1 MPTREQLIESLK
13 KVFDPEI
20 NIDVWALGL
29 IYDLKTETDGIVKIK
44 MTLTTPMCPYGPAL
58 IENVKSEVKKLEGV
72 KDVEVE
78 VVFEPPWQPSEELKM
93 QLGMI

>member
-29 IYDLKTETDGIVKIK
+29 IYDLKIEANEIVKMK

-58 IENVKSEVKKLEGV
+58 IDSVKEAIKKVNGV
-72 KDVEVE
+72 RDVVLDL
-78 VVFEPPWQPSEELKM
+78 VFDPPWVPSEELKM
-93 QLGMI
+93 QLGLV

>member
-93 QLGMI
+93 QLGMV

>member
-20 NIDVWALGL
+20 NIDVWTLGL
-29 IYDLKTETDGIVKIK
+29 IYGLEIEPDGLIKIK

-58 IENVKSEVKKLEGV
+58 IENVKEAIKKVNGV
-72 KDVEVE
+72 RDVVLDL
-78 VVFEPPWQPSEELKM
+78 VFDPPWVPSEELKM
-93 QLGMI
+93 QLGLV

>member
-93 QLGMI
+93 QLGMM